1 VQVTRLGCGRRLCR
15 ACSGSV
21 LAALCR
27 ACMTLHP
34 VLRDPC
40 VAQGGTAATTAQ
52 QMRTRHG
59 TELDLSSNYVRAERS
74 VPQPEHAREGS
85 SPRVAAPKNQSSR
98 TGKADLKSHEA
109 VLRLDWDWP
118 FKFVMP
124 VANPAPG
131 GCFSLPAT
139 QRRGP
144 GQVAHWQ
151 SRVRAKFREACQWAM
166 PAGAG
171 GWQSRRTSESQRP
184 QASAVK

>member
-1 VQVTRLGCGRRLCR
+1 MCR

-34 VLRDPC
+34 VLQDSC
-40 VAQGGTAATTAQ
+40 VAQGGTAVTTAQ

-98 TGKADLKSHEA
+98 TGKARSQVPRGGLATRLGLVIQVRDASRKSSPGWMLFSA
-109 VLRLDWDWP
+109 SDS
-118 FKFVMP
+118 
-124 VANPAPG
+124 AP
-131 GCFSLPAT
+131 P
-139 QRRGP
+139 RP
-144 GQVAHWQ
+144 GQVAHWHWQ
-151 SRVRAKFREACQWAM
+151 SEESRFRAKFRRGSLPLPVGHASGGRRLAESTHV
-166 PAGAG
+166 PA
-171 GWQSRRTSESQRP
+171 
-184 QASAVK
+184 ASGFHC